1 MSWRLFAP
9 GNFDATVCEAFS
21 MPNNDLV
28 MGFDYGTKKIGI
40 AIGQQLTNTAT
51 PLAIVKASNGKPDW
65 ASIEPLVNEW
75 QPKRF
80 VVGLPINMDD
90 SESEMSIMA
99 TRFARQLSGRFSL
112 PVDTMDERLSSFAVR
127 HLSKDNIDDLSAVVI
142 LESWLRQQTKYS
154 D

>member
-1 MSWRLFAP
+1 
-9 GNFDATVCEAFS
+9 

-112 PVDTMDERLSSFAVR
+112 PVDTRDERLSSFEVR

>member
-99 TRFARQLSGRFSL
+99 TRFARQLSGRFLL
-112 PVDTMDERLSSFAVR
+112 PVDTMDERLSSFEVR